1 VNIRTIG
8 ILLTLGGLL
17 LLSGC
22 IAVVAG
28 GAAAGG
34 YYVGKD
40 ERSVGEIAD
49 DAAITA
55 KVKTLLIREK
65 NIKSLDIN
73 VDTYRRVVTLNG
85 KVRSRRERSRAV
97 KLAKSVK
104 SVEKVVSKLEIVR
117 VPVEES

>member
-1 VNIRTIG
+1 VTTRTIG
-8 ILLTLGGLL
+8 ILLTLGSLL

-85 KVRSRRERSRAV
+85 KVRSRGERSRAV

-117 VPVEES
+117 VPVEET

>member
-1 VNIRTIG
+1 VNTRTIG
-8 ILLTLGGLL
+8 ILLTLGSLL

-85 KVRSRRERSRAV
+85 KVRSRGERSRAV
-97 KLAKSVK
+97 KLASSVK
-104 SVEKVVSKLEIVR
+104 GVENVVSKLEIVR
-117 VPVEES
+117 VPVEET

>member
-1 VNIRTIG
+1 MNIRTIG